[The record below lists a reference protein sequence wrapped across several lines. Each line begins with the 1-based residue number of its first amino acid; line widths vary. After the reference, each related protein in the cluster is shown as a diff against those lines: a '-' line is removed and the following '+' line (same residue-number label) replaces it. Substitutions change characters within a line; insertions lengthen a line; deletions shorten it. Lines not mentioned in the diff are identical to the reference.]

1 MKVSDLQEFFRSL
14 QQPMT
19 ASGAKKVAEDLE
31 RARAGLEPLK
41 DLGIAEF
48 ADFLAKAHKY
58 SQDGIVP
65 IPSKGRAKRAPALDH
80 EKVKTAAQHVQ
91 ALYEQALDP
100 AFQYTVLE
108 AEVKKLDKQLNKDEA
123 IEVAR
128 QLNIAKALKSK
139 KEALAEIRRKIADRR
154 GTLDRVEV

>member
-1 MKVSDLQEFFRSL
+1 MKVSDLQEFLRSL
-14 QQPMT
+14 AQPLS

-41 DLGIAEF
+41 ELGVGEF
-48 ADFLAKAHKY
+48 ADFLSMAHKY
-58 SQDGIVP
+58 SRDGIVP
-65 IPSKGRAKRAPALDH
+65 IPSKSRAKRAPALDP

-91 ALYEQALDP
+91 GLYEQALDP
-100 AFQYTVLE
+100 NFQYTALD

-139 KEALAEIRRKIADRR
+139 KDALAEIRRKIADRR